1 MRRLIGGSVVMAV
14 IFLVLTIS
22 RPVMAMTGEEA
33 EGAEYPHRLELFLGG
48 TQAEE
53 SLDLAVGLSYE
64 YRLSRLFGLGAFLE
78 YAKKENDVWVF
89 AVPVYFHPY
98 KGFRF
103 LLAPGVEREV
113 SRNRFLFRAGVAYEF
128 EISRWSIAPEFN
140 VDLPD
145 GGPTALVFGVSLG
158 YAF

>member
-1 MRRLIGGSVVMAV
+1 MRRSIVGLVVLIFVLSSLPAPKPVLANSEEDDGG
-14 IFLVLTIS
+14 
-22 RPVMAMTGEEA
+22 PEP
-33 EGAEYPHRLELFLGG
+33 PHRIEVFLGG

-78 YAKKENDVWVF
+78 YADKEDGVWVF
-89 AVPVYFHPY
+89 AAPVYLHPY

-113 SRNRFLFRAGVAYEF
+113 SKNRFLFRAGVAYEI
-128 EISRWSIAPEFN
+128 EIRRWSIAPEFN

-145 GGPTALVFGVSLG
+145 GGPTALVFGVSFG